1 MKWKEL
7 KEKEKRFVTSGG
19 EGGVGRNYLK
29 DKGVTG
35 EGGVRRK
42 YLKDERVTGM
52 GGGVGT
58 SGYKLTY
65 SYRKWSIKV

>member
-7 KEKEKRFVTSGG
+7 KEKEKRFVTPGG

-42 YLKDERVTGM
+42 YLKDEGVTGM
-52 GGGVGT
+52 RRRGNKRVQT
-58 SGYKLTY
+58 DVFF
-65 SYRKWSIKV
+65 RKWSIKV